1 MDVTVARIGAA
12 RGLRGEVRL
21 DLRTDSPRARLGVG
35 TVLHTDP
42 PEAGPLTVRG
52 VREERG
58 AWFVTFAEAL
68 DRAAAEALRG
78 VALLAESDD
87 GEEDAWYPH
96 ELAGLAAVLPDG
108 TPLGRIEGL
117 EHAPAH
123 DLLVLREVTGQRTLI
138 PFVHAIVPVVD
149 VEGGRVVLTPPGGL
163 LASLGPAD
171 DDVESGDEGPGDE
184 NAGEESADDADRD
197 GAGGA
202 G

>member
-1 MDVTVARIGAA
+1 VDVTVARIGAA

-21 DLRTDSPRARLGVG
+21 DVRTDSPRTRLSPE

-42 PEAGPLTVRG
+42 PEAGPLTVRSL
-52 VREERG
+52 REERG
-58 AWFVTFAEAL
+58 GCFVTFAEAP
-68 DRAAAEALRG
+68 DRSAAEGLRG
-78 VALLAESDD
+78 VALLAEADD

-96 ELAGLAAVLPDG
+96 ELAGLSAFLPDG

-123 DLLVLREVTGQRTLI
+123 DLLVLREVAGQRTLV

-163 LASLGPAD
+163 LASLGPVD
-171 DDVESGDEGPGDE
+171 DDVETGDEGPADE
-184 NAGEESADDADRD
+184 DASGEDAGSEGADDV
-197 GAGGA
+197 GGA

>member
-21 DLRTDSPRARLGVG
+21 DLRTDSPRTRLSPG

-52 VREERG
+52 VRGERG
-58 AWFVTFAEAL
+58 AWFVTFAEAP
-68 DRAAAEALRG
+68 DRSAAEALRG
-78 VALLAESDD
+78 VALLAEADD

-163 LASLGPAD
+163 LASLGSAD
-171 DDVESGDEGPGDE
+171 DGVESGDEGSG
-184 NAGEESADDADRD
+184 GEGSDDADRD
-197 GAGGA
+197 DVGGA
-202 G
+202 D

>member
-21 DLRTDSPRARLGVG
+21 DLRTDSPRTRLSPG

-42 PEAGPLTVRG
+42 PEAGPLTVRA
-52 VREERG
+52 VREERS
-58 AWFVTFAEAL
+58 AWFVTFVEAA
-68 DRAAAEALRG
+68 DRSAAEALRG
-78 VALLAESDD
+78 VALLAEADG

-96 ELAGLAAVLPDG
+96 ELAGLAAFLPDG

-123 DLLVLREVTGQRTLI
+123 DLLVLREVAGQRTLI

-149 VEGGRVVLTPPGGL
+149 VAGGRVVLIPPGGL
-163 LASLGPAD
+163 LASFGPAG
-171 DDVESGDEGPGDE
+171 DDVETGDEGSGDEGGAEAGPGDV
-184 NAGEESADDADRD
+184 
-197 GAGGA
+197 GGA

>member
-21 DLRTDSPRARLGVG
+21 DVRTDSPRTRLSPG
-35 TVLHTDP
+35 TVLQTDP
-42 PEAGPLTVRG
+42 PDAGPLSVRG

-58 AWFVTFAEAL
+58 AWFVTFAEAT
-68 DRAAAEALRG
+68 DRSAAEALRG
-78 VALLAESDD
+78 VALLAEADD

-96 ELAGLAAVLPDG
+96 ELAGLAAFLPDG

-123 DLLVLREVTGQRTLI
+123 DLLVLREVGGQRTLI

-149 VEGGRVVLTPPGGL
+149 VAAGRVVVTPPGGL
-163 LASLGPAD
+163 LALLGPAD
-171 DDVESGDEGPGDE
+171 DDAGPGDPGT
-184 NAGEESADDADRD
+184 GEGGDEVGRDDV
-197 GAGGA
+197 GGA